1 MSAPVMLA
9 ANPVM
14 LAARGVSRS
23 FGGVAA
29 VRDVTLELRPGIV
42 TALAGPNGAG
52 KTTLFNLITGHLA
65 PDRGA
70 VELGTESLL
79 GLRPHVV
86 ARKGIARSF
95 QDLRLF
101 GSMSVYDNVLAAI
114 EPAPWLW
121 QPGGRT
127 GAAKRRA
134 RVEQALIAT
143 GLEAVAATRAV
154 DLSYAETKFLSLA
167 RIIATGAP
175 IWLLDEP
182 AAGLDPASR
191 SRFVKLVREAA
202 AAGITVCLIEHSL
215 DIVTALADRIAFL
228 DQGRKLAEG
237 LPGEILGDA
246 ELIAIYFGERRE

>member
-1 MSAPVMLA
+1 MSAPVLLSA
-9 ANPVM
+9 TPVL
-14 LAARGVSRS
+14 LAARDLSRS
-23 FGGVAA
+23 FGGLAA
-29 VRDVTLELRPGIV
+29 VQDVTLELRRGVI

-52 KTTLFNLITGHLA
+52 KTTLFNLITGHLV

-70 VELGTESLL
+70 VELNGESIL
-79 GLRPHVV
+79 GLRPYRV
-86 ARKGIARSF
+86 ALKGIARSF

-114 EPAPWLW
+114 ETAPWLW
-121 QPGGRT
+121 QPGGRS
-127 GAAKRRA
+127 GAAARRG
-134 RVEQALIAT
+134 RVERALAAT
-143 GLEAVAATRAV
+143 GLEAVAGTRAV
-154 DLSYAETKFLSLA
+154 DLSYAETKFLSMA

-191 SRFVKLVREAA
+191 SQFVKLVREAA
-202 AAGITVCLIEHSL
+202 AAGVTVCLIEHNL

-228 DQGRKLAEG
+228 DRGQKLAEG
-237 LPGEILGDA
+237 PPGEILGNA